1 MNHLLKIR
9 SLPIGLKQYT
19 SVVKIEAVQGLR
31 RPTAYGL
38 SNCHQKPHRQIHHH
52 GHGRQNGSS
61 TPGPRH
67 KASGRVPLFHPA
79 ASTTRGVDR
88 ARYRSDAE
96 VRAKQIGDRPKRD
109 HRSIV
114 ACFELSFLA
123 REAGRHCIHCRRVV
137 AAHRR
142 PVCKEGLGKRVP
154 VQAGHVLRP
163 RPHQDAFGLGPKNV
177 TKPDAILRSECRLWL
192 VAIQFHRDP

>member
-1 MNHLLKIR
+1 MIRGGYNVGPAALKELAGKLNHLLKIR
-9 SLPIGLKQYT
+9 SLLIGLKQYT
-19 SVVKIEAVQGLR
+19 SVVKMEAVQGLR

-88 ARYRSDAE
+88 ARYRRDAE

-109 HRSIV
+109 PRFIEACGRAVLTV
-114 ACFELSFLA
+114 A
-123 REAGRHCIHCRRVV
+123 G
-137 AAHRR
+137 
-142 PVCKEGLGKRVP
+142 G
-154 VQAGHVLRP
+154 
-163 RPHQDAFGLGPKNV
+163 
-177 TKPDAILRSECRLWL
+177 WL
-192 VAIQFHRDP
+192 PLHPL